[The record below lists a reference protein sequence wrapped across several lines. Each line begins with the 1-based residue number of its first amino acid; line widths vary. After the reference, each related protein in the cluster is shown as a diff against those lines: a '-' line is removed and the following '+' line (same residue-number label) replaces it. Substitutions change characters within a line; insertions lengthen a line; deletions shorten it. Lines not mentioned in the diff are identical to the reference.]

1 MLGDRIR
8 MNALD
13 TDAIFMRSM
22 ATRRSHL
29 ATNEMLQDAIA
40 LLKHAGYDLV
50 IVETAGIGQGGSE
63 IVDLVDLS
71 LYVMTSEYGAASQLE
86 KIDMID
92 YADIIVLN
100 KFEKQGA
107 LDAVRDIKKQWR
119 RSRKDWDISDD
130 AIPVYPTIA
139 SQFNDPGVN
148 RLFATIVKRIADY
161 SAPATWTDSEIDD
174 TREVERHAMIQH
186 RVFGIYRNRS
196 SRPLGANKS
205 EAMSDAAHKVQALRE
220 SLEILKVEMDGT
232 LASLPASD
240 DTSVQALSEA
250 HNAALASIDGE
261 ARALLEAWPQVRES
275 VRTETFEYKVP
286 QSDNFR
292 R

>member
-1 MLGDRIR
+1 
-8 MNALD
+8 
-13 TDAIFMRSM
+13 MRSM

-174 TREVERHAMIQH
+174 TREVERHAMIPAS
-186 RVFGIYRNRS
+186 RVRYLSEIAAHGRS
-196 SRPLGANKS
+196 VAAKI

-261 ARALLEAWPQVRES
+261 ARALWKHGLK
-275 VRTETFEYKVP
+275 FGKVYGLRP
-286 QSDNFR
+286 LSTKFAIGQFPVITIR
-292 R
+292 RA

>member
-1 MLGDRIR
+1 

-100 KFEKQGA
+100 KYEKQGA

-119 RSRKDWDISDD
+119 RSRKDWDIQDEK
-130 AIPVYPTIA
+130 IPVYPTIA
-139 SQFNDPGVN
+139 SQFNRSRRQSTLRNDC
-148 RLFATIVKRIADY
+148 RTFDSTILRPEAGMGRVSRML
-161 SAPATWTDSEIDD
+161 
-174 TREVERHAMIQH
+174 AMLNVM
-186 RVFGIYRNRS
+186 R
-196 SRPLGANKS
+196 
-205 EAMSDAAHKVQALRE
+205 
-220 SLEILKVEMDGT
+220 
-232 LASLPASD
+232 
-240 DTSVQALSEA
+240 
-250 HNAALASIDGE
+250 
-261 ARALLEAWPQVRES
+261 
-275 VRTETFEYKVP
+275 
-286 QSDNFR
+286 
-292 R
+292 